1 MTKVP
6 VPSPAIAVVGRHNS
20 GKTTLIERL
29 IGALVERGHDVGS
42 IKHHSHLGIEVDYPG
57 KDSYRHRA
65 AGASETVIAS
75 PDLLARIA
83 TLAAEV
89 ECKDIVRSMPG
100 HDIIVVEGY
109 RKSGLPTIEVM
120 RAANAADV
128 NVASAF
134 IEGARAG
141 WSLGTD
147 FIQQARAQA
156 QAADGESLPAV
167 VAEAAALDA
176 EGAEEGSAAADLAD
190 KLPTAETVAVVTDI
204 PEAIEA
210 AAIFNIPAFG
220 FDDIE
225 GICGFLEQRF
235 VRPRV
240 SVVIQAGG
248 ESRRMGRSKATVP
261 FAGRPLICRLVER
274 LAPVADELIVTTN
287 EGDNLAFLDELYP
300 DLAIKRVPD
309 AFDFRG
315 ALPGLYTALTAARNP
330 YVAVV
335 ACDMVFASGRL
346 VVAES
351 LCMAETGADVVV
363 PVNQHGFEPFHGLY
377 RRETCLAAVR
387 RALDAHEKRAQ
398 AFFSDPAVKVVE
410 FSQDRVLEAE
420 PRGGCFINANTPEEL
435 KRIEDS
441 YLGE

>member
-1 MTKVP
+1 MLID
-6 VPSPAIAVVGRHNS
+6 VPSPAIAIVGRHNS
-20 GKTTLIERL
+20 GKTTLIEKVIAELTR
-29 IGALVERGHDVGS
+29 RGSDVGS

-57 KDSYRHRA
+57 KDSYRHRE
-65 AGASETVIAS
+65 AGATETVIAA
-75 PDLLARIA
+75 PDLLARIR
-83 TLAAEV
+83 TLTHEV
-89 ECKDIVRSMPG
+89 ECSDIIATMPG
-100 HDIIVVEGY
+100 HDIVVVEGY

-120 RAANAADV
+120 RAGNERDVAVAA
-128 NVASAF
+128 AF
-134 IEGARAG
+134 AEGARKG
-141 WSLGTD
+141 VTLGTD
-147 FIQQARAQA
+147 FVQEGRGTDEF
-156 QAADGESLPAV
+156 AAEKS
-167 VAEAAALDA
+167 
-176 EGAEEGSAAADLAD
+176 S
-190 KLPTAETVAVVTDI
+190 KMPTADTVAVVTDI
-204 PEAIEA
+204 PDAQEA
-210 AAIFNIPAFG
+210 ARIFNIPSFG

-225 GICGFLEQRF
+225 AIVDFLDEHF

-261 FAGRPLICRLVER
+261 FAGRPLICRLIDR
-274 LAPVADELIVTTN
+274 LSIVADEVIITTN
-287 EGDNLAFLDELYP
+287 EADNLQFLYEQYPEL
-300 DLAIKRVPD
+300 DLKLVPD
-309 AFDFRG
+309 TFEFRG

-363 PVNQHGFEPFHGLY
+363 PVNQHGFEPFHALY
-377 RRETCLAAVR
+377 RRDTCIPAVR
-387 RALDAHEKRAQ
+387 AALDAGEKRAQ
-398 AFFSDPAVKVVE
+398 AFFGDVDVFE
-410 FSQDRVLEAE
+410 FSQDRVLAAE